1 MTELAAKHC
10 APCNAE
16 TPKLSVAEV
25 EKALKELPGW
35 TSDGTALRRRFTFP
49 DFASA
54 LAFTNRTGELAERE
68 GHNPDLKLGWG
79 YVEVE
84 LSTHAIGG
92 LSEND
97 LILAAKIQEL
107 GSA

>member
-10 APCNAE
+10 VPCNAE
-16 TPKLSVAEV
+16 TPKLSASEV
-25 EKALKELPGW
+25 ERALTRLPGW
-35 TSDGTALRRRFTFP
+35 SSDGTALAKRFEFP

-54 LAFTNRTGELAERE
+54 LAFTNRIGEEAERE
-68 GHNPDLKLGWG
+68 GHHPDLKLGWG
-79 YVEVE
+79 YVEIE

-97 LILAAKIQEL
+97 LILAAKIERAL
-107 GSA
+107 S

>member
-1 MTELAAKHC
+1 MSELTTKHC
-10 APCNAE
+10 APCNAQ
-16 TPKLSVAEV
+16 TPKLTASEV
-25 EKALKELPGW
+25 DQALTDLPGW
-35 TSDGTALRRRFTFP
+35 TTDGNSLRRRFQFK

-54 LAFTNRTGELAERE
+54 LAFTNRVGELAEQE
-68 GHNPDLKLGWG
+68 GHHPDLRLGWG
-79 YVEVE
+79 YVEAE

-97 LILAAKIQEL
+97 LILAAKIGEL